1 MEEDE
6 VEQDSGGL
14 YDTSPSFSPDFL
26 SGGDSEE
33 ESARDRLRNSED
45 AASSDTGGFY
55 EGAKEKEQGQDKK
68 GNRGGVGGGPTGEA
82 SSVGTGGK
90 NNHMPKIKGGGLSK
104 AIIPI
109 AVVVLVL
116 IIVFIVLIF
125 LGQGSFASSY
135 KALETEKH
143 NTTTVSAAAT
153 TDNMI
158 NSVQLGESESES
170 AYGDLAYANVPLS
183 EEQIRDFED
192 AGFKYSEEEKALSYE
207 LPGGETVVITGDSRV
222 GVTKTGEAI
231 ADNGAS
237 TDGGDVD
244 YEAVKEEILA
254 NLGLS
259 PEVAVVE
266 GFSEA
271 MQNGTIKEKYMIA
284 TSAYR
289 GDVATWFTP
298 VADTMVARLGI
309 SRDFFRNFEKSGSNE
324 KDYEAIEKIIE
335 ERGHVESSDTGQSL
349 EERVEEIMSG
359 SKGSFP
365 GCGAIAA
372 SNEITAVT
380 TASETYKQMLITA
393 MYLES
398 IDKTLA
404 GYGTEAPQATITTM
418 LMQTGAAGSEYMQDL
433 FGGKTLTAGSE
444 AVKNISPQANG
455 AEVNWGGDIT
465 EDEYRS
471 CEYVAN
477 TIDYDNAGVIPR
489 IASIFQKAWG
499 KVKAFLAL
507 GGQSMTNAG
516 VEALS
521 PQIARF
527 NQMKERKYFGTDVDG
542 NVQGGGIGT
551 ATERYFG
558 EHAKSEGQTVGSLD
572 ATVAF
577 KRVQEEV
584 VAENAWLERRTKS
597 PFDVTSK
604 NTFLGSIVT
613 SMMPLAV
620 NSSSLTLTS
629 TMSTLGSA
637 LSNSITSLL
646 PTSSA
651 ISDAEL
657 VGSIGDCVMQNSTTS
672 VANAICNPYYGSDP
686 SLFGTT
692 PIQAF
697 ESVASMRYDDEGTYI
712 GGYAFDYEDG
722 EPSVSRVATHGGGKS
737 DIKKRSADTDPMY
750 MDGPVNEEEADYE
763 HHWSDI
769 YEEKLEIIGEYG
781 TYEGEPKGC
790 ESNWYHERRYIG
802 YDLNGNGIRDDGD
815 YVPYYNFD
823 WPIEWKY
830 SRGPTNF
837 EYMGYQSGWP
847 NLLASGTIG
856 QELAENNA
864 EPGECV
870 LDFKIDKQKMPV
882 VNINGALAT
891 YIIVNGQRNSEYGV
905 ADNENILWLSKAD
918 FTQGRIHPCNLGA
931 GVELSRE
938 SNGYPSDYEKYC
950 ENPYISEWN
959 WGPMPEWNN
968 DMEDSVAHSDVMSRW
983 VSGTAYTVSSGNTN
997 GVNVGTVTDDFYKRF
1012 EDPTRGGANFWEEQK
1027 YYQNFIEKNEW
1038 MDSAGLIKGKTP
1050 TYKTIARYY
1059 NENPLDQSYEGI
1071 IARYSG
1077 KSKEQVIAVLD
1088 LLDYVE
1094 FLAKYDPTDKY
1105 PLGPT
1110 EEEEIQYDDITV
1122 VAEAEKAVMN
1132 YAIVYD
1138 ELRNRT
1144 VAA

>member
-68 GNRGGVGGGPTGEA
+68 GNRGGAGPTGETSGA
-82 SSVGTGGK
+82 GAGGK
-90 NNHMPKIKGGGLSK
+90 NTGIPKIKGGGLSK

-109 AVVVLVL
+109 AVVVFVL

-192 AGFKYSEEEKALSYE
+192 AGFKYSEEEKVLSYE

-222 GVTKTGEAI
+222 GVTKTGETI

-335 ERGHVESSDTGQSL
+335 ERGHTEDASTGQSL
-349 EERVEEIMSG
+349 EERAEKIIANS
-359 SKGSFP
+359 SNNN
-365 GCGAIAA
+365 CGAISAF
-372 SNEITAVT
+372 NEIEGVT
-380 TASETYKQMLITA
+380 MADETYKQMLITA

-433 FGGKTLTAGSE
+433 FGGKTLSQNSE

-455 AEVNWGGDIT
+455 VDLAFSVDGEVN
-465 EDEYRS
+465 EEEYRA
-471 CEYVAN
+471 CEYIGN
-477 TIDYDNAGVIPR
+477 TTVYDNAGFTSR
-489 IASIFQKAWG
+489 IASIFQR
-499 KVKAFLAL
+499 AFSSII
-507 GGQSMTNAG
+507 GIFKG
-516 VEALS
+516 EAEGASSAAVAVLN

-558 EHAKSEGQTVGSLD
+558 EHAKSEGQTIGSLD

-597 PFDVTSK
+597 PFDITSK

-657 VGSIGDCVMQNSTTS
+657 VESIGDCVMQNSTTAI
-672 VANAICNPYYGSDP
+672 ANVNCNPYYGSDP

-697 ESVASMRYDDEGTYI
+697 ESAASMRYDDEGTYI

-750 MDGPVNEEEADYE
+750 MDGPVNEEEANYE

-905 ADNENILWLSKAD
+905 ADNENVLWLSKAD
-918 FTQGRIHPCNLGA
+918 FTQGRIHPCNLGV
-931 GVELSRE
+931 GVELNKE

-950 ENPYISEWN
+950 ENPYINEWN
-959 WGPMPEWNN
+959 WGPYDNYS
-968 DMEDSVAHSDVMSRW
+968 MEEAVTRSDVISRW

-997 GVNVGTVTDDFYKRF
+997 GVNVGAVTDDFYKRF

-1088 LLDYVE
+1088 LLDYAE

-1105 PLGPT
+1105 PLGPV
-1110 EEEEIQYDDITV
+1110 EEEEIQYDDMTV